1 MSNPLSLTISS
12 GEDSRLEILWQADR
26 GLADLLLYASDNMSL
41 IWEKRIEVGSVA
53 QQADLVK
60 MLKPLAELCHVL
72 YQSENARTVIP
83 EFAET
88 LFDLRI
94 LLHNIED

>member
-12 GEDSRLEILWQADR
+12 GEDSRLEIRWQADR

-60 MLKPLAELCHVL
+60 MLKPLAELCHAL

>member
-60 MLKPLAELCHVL
+60 MLKPLAELCHTL